1 MSDRDIASLYCRKTI
16 LAEFVGE
23 RVLLDHFD
31 EARSAALATVSAQ
44 SMTRLESSLALSAFA
59 FSRG

>member
-16 LAEFVGE
+16 LAKFVGE

-31 EARSAALATVSAQ
+31 EARSTALATVSAQ

-59 FSRG
+59 FIRG